1 MDQENKFLNYCDAAD
16 PHMNWSKGNRHF
28 SLVSLASNANK
39 AGFDENVVITECIRR
54 YAEPDFDDKEI
65 RETISDVYKR
75 YSSDHGSKQK
85 AFTPKTDKRTKG
97 QKDTSQNTEED
108 LLDEDE
114 LLTTK
119 YPDVEEVR
127 QYIPAAFYDYII
139 DNNKSKEINFTTLI
153 SVLVA
158 MGTVMKGVKCLMRRG
173 EVVTTFIYYLV
184 CGAAASGKS
193 CIDKGYKFFK
203 IHKDIIEN
211 ESREEY
217 KKKKEEYK
225 KWEKCQ
231 KNCKEEDCGC
241 GAEPIIPKIV
251 KILMSLNISA
261 SKLIHQLFDNGPIPS
276 LLYATELDSFL
287 NIKENPL
294 SPVLRAAY
302 EGEPLSSHT
311 HMHGDV
317 AKDNTQMSIS
327 AAGTPLQAAAF
338 FKNKEDGLVS
348 RFICN
353 SLPDLPYESLKNES
367 NIDFNTYNNKKDAF
381 RERVRTFIKHALN
394 LKLILN
400 LTQTSREIIDVY
412 FEDVEKRYASYNS
425 PALLSFIRRLRKMDI
440 RLAMILTVL
449 WLYDKT
455 EVRSSY
461 DIPDDII
468 KLMISWNDFWI
479 EQHIRL
485 LSLLPDEEEK
495 PTSNELKYAHV
506 YKSLPCDFDFSYAK
520 TIFNDKA
527 GVSDKTAQR
536 TLKTW
541 VKKNLLTQKLQRYY
555 KTDCKECPS
564 LEQTSMC

>member
-317 AKDNTQMSIS
+317 VKDNTQMSIVT
-327 AAGTPLQAAAF
+327 AGTPLQVGAF

-348 RFICN
+348 RFISN
-353 SLPDLPYESLKNES
+353 FLSLSTYEGLE
-367 NIDFNTYNNKKDAF
+367 IEDDCDFNANKEAEESF
-381 RERVRTFIKHALN
+381 FERVKTFIKYALN
-394 LKLILN
+394 LILILN
-400 LTQTSREIIDVY
+400 LTPTSRKMIDAY
-412 FEDVEKRYASYNS
+412 FKEAEKRYATYNS
-425 PALLSFIRRLRKMDI
+425 HALLSFIRRLRKIDI

-449 WLYDKT
+449 GLYDKI
-455 EVRSSY
+455 EVHSSY
-461 DIPDDII
+461 DIPDEII
-468 KLMISWNDFWI
+468 KLIISWNDFWI

-485 LSLLPDEEEK
+485 LSLLPDEKEK
-495 PTSNELKYAHV
+495 KLSQEIRHQNV
-506 YKSLPCDFDFSYAK
+506 YILLPCEFDFSTAK
-520 TIFNDKA
+520 TLFLEKA
-527 GVSDKTAQR
+527 GASARTARR
-536 TLKTW
+536 TLQDYKTQG
-541 VKKNLLTQKLQRYY
+541 LITQKLQRYY
-555 KTDCKECPS
+555 RTDCK
-564 LEQTSMC
+564 